1 MNKILLALGLTSAAA
16 LANPAPIDPS
26 TFKRSI
32 RVACVGDSIT
42 QGAKLEKGSTYPE
55 QLQKML
61 GSAWIVKNF
70 GKSGRTLLKQGDFP
84 YWKEQI
90 YQDALQFGPD
100 VVIIKLGTND
110 TKPQNWRHIAD
121 FKNDYTALVESFR
134 SLPSK
139 PQVYLCTPCPV
150 IGSGAFNI
158 TNSGIEKEIG
168 WIREL
173 AAGLD
178 LGLIDM
184 NTALS
189 GKPEVLPDN
198 VHPNEAGATLLATTA
213 YSALTRKEPVTNI
226 PLQESPDRLG
236 WWREARFGMF
246 IHWGVYSALA
256 GEWKGQ
262 KVEGYAEHIQRIA
275 KIKRDIYLEEVLK
288 PFNPASFNADEW
300 VRTAKET
307 GMGYIIITAMHH
319 DGVAMFD
326 SKADDYNVVK
336 TSQFGRDPLRELK
349 AACDKH
355 GIKLGVYYSHAID
368 WSLSGDPRF
377 PEPNGPERRKAC
389 VERKALPQMM
399 ELIRNYQPAILWG
412 DTPHHNPQELN
423 LQILDALRKEDPN
436 LILNGRIAG
445 SSYGDYHTTSD
456 RPAEFGL
463 MTAPEEKDWEAI
475 PTTNESYGYHAHDK
489 SHKSPGHFIQLLAKA
504 AARGGNLLLNIGPK
518 GDGTFATEDRQIL
531 DAIAKWWKVNGESI
545 RATERTPLAPQSW
558 GESTLKE
565 NNLYL
570 HVFDWPKDG
579 KLLVG
584 GLNAEVSNASLLVD
598 PKIPLPIERIGHDL
612 EITLPASAPDAA
624 DSVILLKC
632 KNRPTGDTAQV
643 LQTNSANKLS
653 VFTAELLG
661 PVDRKGWSLGKG
673 TAITSHA
680 KGWKTK
686 DCAVRW
692 KTRLT
697 RPATFQVTVHYDAPE
712 ADKAK
717 IETDGGAVAAKSQ
730 QTFGGTFSVTIG
742 SQKLQGEVRQQG
754 MDVAVD
760 LGPID
765 LEPGDLEIKIQ
776 ADEITGKELMLLKS
790 LNLTPSKEKN
800 HL

>member
-1 MNKILLALGLTSAAA
+1 MNKILLALALTSIAA
-16 LANPAPIDPS
+16 LANPTPIDPS
-26 TFKRSI
+26 IYKRSI

-42 QGAKLEKGSTYPE
+42 QGAKLAKGMTYPE

-84 YWKEQI
+84 YWNESI
-90 YQDALQFGPD
+90 YQDALQFTPD

-110 TKPQNWRHIAD
+110 TKPQNWKHIAD
-121 FKNDYTALVESFR
+121 FKNDYRALVESFR
-134 SLPSK
+134 SLPGK
-139 PQVYLCTPCPV
+139 PRIYICTPCPV
-150 IGSGAFNI
+150 VGSGAFTIN
-158 TNSGIEKEIG
+158 NAGVVEEVG
-168 WIREL
+168 WVKEL
-173 AAGLD
+173 AAELKVGLV
-178 LGLIDM
+178 DM
-184 NTALS
+184 NAAFA
-189 GKPEVLPDN
+189 GKSELLPDK
-198 VHPNEAGATLLATTA
+198 VHPNEEGATLLASTA
-213 YSALTRKEPVTNI
+213 YSALTGKDPAPKDTT
-226 PLQESPDRLG
+226 DHLG

-275 KIKRDIYLEEVLK
+275 KIKRDTYLEEVVK
-288 PFNPASFNADEW
+288 PFNPASFDADEW

-326 SKADDYNVVK
+326 SKVDDYNVVQ
-336 TSQFGRDPLRELK
+336 SSAFGRDPLRELK

-389 VERKALPQMM
+389 VERKALPQML

-423 LQILDALRKEDPN
+423 LQILAALRKEDSN

-445 SSYGDYHTTSD
+445 SAHGDYHTTTD
-456 RPAEFGL
+456 RPAEFGP
-463 MTAPEEKDWEAI
+463 MTAPEEQDWEAI

-489 SHKSPGHFIQLLAKA
+489 SHKPPGHFNQLLAKA

-518 GDGTFATEDRQIL
+518 GDGTFATEDRHTL
-531 DAIAKWWKVNGESI
+531 DAIAKWWKVNGDSI
-545 RATERTPLAPQSW
+545 RHTERTPLAPQSW
-558 GESTLKE
+558 GESTLKG
-565 NNLYL
+565 NDLYL
-570 HVFDWPKDG
+570 HVFEWPKDG

-584 GLNAEVSNASLLVD
+584 GLDAEVSSASLLAD
-598 PKIPLPIERIGHDL
+598 PKTPLPIERVGPDL
-612 EITLPASAPDAA
+612 QITLPASAPDAA
-624 DSVILLKC
+624 DSVIMLEC
-632 KNRPTGDTAQV
+632 KNRPTGDPSRLLHTNTAN
-643 LQTNSANKLS
+643 TLS

-673 TAITSHA
+673 TSITSHA

-692 KTRLT
+692 NTRLT
-697 RPATFQVTVHYDAPE
+697 RPGTFQVTVHYDAPE

-717 IETDGGAVAAKSQ
+717 IETDGGAIAAISQ
-730 QTFGGTFSVTIG
+730 QTFGGTFTVTIG
-742 SQKLQGEVRQQG
+742 SQKLPGEVHQQG
-754 MDVAVD
+754 MNMALD
-760 LGPID
+760 LGQIE
-765 LEPGDLEIKIQ
+765 LKPGDLEIKIQ
-776 ADEITGKELMLLKS
+776 ANEITGKELMLLKS
-790 LNLTPSKEKN
+790 LTLTPSKEKN
-800 HL
+800 QL

>member
-1 MNKILLALGLTSAAA
+1 MNKILLILALTSLAA
-16 LANPAPIDPS
+16 LANPPPIDPS
-26 TFKRSI
+26 VFKRSI

-42 QGAKLEKGSTYPE
+42 QGAKLAKGMTYPE

-61 GSAWIVKNF
+61 GSAWTVKNF

-84 YWKEQI
+84 YWNESI
-90 YQDALQFGPD
+90 YQDALQFAPD

-110 TKPQNWRHIAD
+110 TKPQNWKHIAD
-121 FKNDYTALVESFR
+121 FKNDYRALVESFR
-134 SLPSK
+134 SLPGK
-139 PQVYLCTPCPV
+139 PHIDICTPCPV
-150 IGSGAFNI
+150 VGSGAFTIN
-158 TNSGIEKEIG
+158 NAGVVEEVG
-168 WIREL
+168 WVKEL
-173 AAGLD
+173 AAELNVGLV
-178 LGLIDM
+178 DM
-184 NTALS
+184 NAAFA
-189 GKPEVLPDN
+189 GKSELLPDK
-198 VHPNEAGATLLATTA
+198 VHPNAEGATLMARTV
-213 YSALTRKEPVTNI
+213 YSALTGKVPPANEK
-226 PLQESPDRLG
+226 PDRLA

-256 GEWKGQ
+256 GEWRGQ

-275 KIKRDIYLEEVLK
+275 KIKRDTYLEEVVK

-300 VRTAKET
+300 VRAAKDT

-326 SKADDYNVVK
+326 SKVDDYNVTK
-336 TSQFGRDPLRELK
+336 TSRFGRDPLRELK
-349 AACDKH
+349 TACDEH

-389 VERKALPQMM
+389 VDRKALPQML

-412 DTPHHNPQELN
+412 DTPHQNPQELN
-423 LQILDALRKEDPN
+423 LQILAALRQEDPN

-445 SSYGDYHTTSD
+445 SAHGDYHTTTD
-456 RPAEFGL
+456 RPAEFAP
-463 MTAPEEKDWEAI
+463 MDAPEEQDWEGI

-489 SHKSPGHFIQLLAKA
+489 SHKPPGHFIQLLAKA

-518 GDGTFATEDRQIL
+518 GDGTFAAEDREIL
-531 DAIAKWWKVNGESI
+531 AAIAKWWKVSGDSI
-545 RATERTPLAPQSW
+545 RHTERTPLAAQSW
-558 GESTLKE
+558 GESTLKG

-570 HVFDWPKDG
+570 HVFEWPKDG

-584 GLNAEVSNASLLVD
+584 GLNAEVAKASLLAD
-598 PKIPLPIERIGHDL
+598 PKTPLPTERIGPDL

-624 DSVILLKC
+624 DSVLMLEC
-632 KNRPTGDTAQV
+632 KNRPTGDIAQV
-643 LQTNSANKLS
+643 LQTNIANKLS

-673 TAITSHA
+673 TSITSHA

-692 KTRLT
+692 KTRLAKPS
-697 RPATFQVTVHYDAPE
+697 RFQVMLHYDAPE
-712 ADKAK
+712 ADKTK
-717 IETDGGAVAAKSQ
+717 IETDGGAVAAKSA
-730 QTFGGTFSVTIG
+730 QTFGGTFTVLIG
-742 SQKLQGEVRQQG
+742 NQTLKGEVLQQG
-754 MDVAVD
+754 MDVALE
-760 LGPID
+760 LGQIS
-765 LEPGDLEIKIQ
+765 LAPGNLEIKIQ

-790 LNLTPSKEKN
+790 LTLLP
-800 HL
+800 LR

>member
-1 MNKILLALGLTSAAA
+1 MNKILLILALTSLAA
-16 LANPAPIDPS
+16 LANPPPIDPS
-26 TFKRSI
+26 VFKRSI

-42 QGAKLEKGSTYPE
+42 QGAKLAKGMTYPE

-61 GSAWIVKNF
+61 GSAWTVKNF

-84 YWKEQI
+84 YWNESI
-90 YQDALQFGPD
+90 YQDALQFAPD

-110 TKPQNWRHIAD
+110 TKPQNWKHIAD
-121 FKNDYTALVESFR
+121 FKNDYRALVESFR
-134 SLPSK
+134 SLPGK
-139 PQVYLCTPCPV
+139 PHIDICTPCPV
-150 IGSGAFNI
+150 VGSGAFTIN
-158 TNSGIEKEIG
+158 NAGVVEEVG
-168 WIREL
+168 WVKEL
-173 AAGLD
+173 AAELNVGLV
-178 LGLIDM
+178 DM
-184 NTALS
+184 NAAFA
-189 GKPEVLPDN
+189 GKSELLPDK
-198 VHPNEAGATLLATTA
+198 VHPNAEGATLMARTV
-213 YSALTRKEPVTNI
+213 YSALTGKVPPANEK
-226 PLQESPDRLG
+226 PDRLA

-256 GEWKGQ
+256 GEWRGQ

-275 KIKRDIYLEEVLK
+275 KIKRDTYLEEVVK

-300 VRTAKET
+300 VRAAKDT

-326 SKADDYNVVK
+326 SKVDDYNVTK
-336 TSQFGRDPLRELK
+336 TSRFGRDPLRELK
-349 AACDKH
+349 TACDEH

-389 VERKALPQMM
+389 VDRKALPQML

-412 DTPHHNPQELN
+412 DTPHQNPQELN
-423 LQILDALRKEDPN
+423 LQILAALRQEDPN

-445 SSYGDYHTTSD
+445 SAHGDYHTTTD
-456 RPAEFGL
+456 RPAEFAP
-463 MTAPEEKDWEAI
+463 MDAPEEQDWEGI

-489 SHKSPGHFIQLLAKA
+489 SHKPPGHFIQLLAKA

-518 GDGTFATEDRQIL
+518 GDGTFAAEDREIL
-531 DAIAKWWKVNGESI
+531 AAIAKWWKVSGDSI
-545 RATERTPLAPQSW
+545 RHTERTPLAAQSW
-558 GESTLKE
+558 GESTLKG

-570 HVFDWPKDG
+570 HVFEWPKDG

-584 GLNAEVSNASLLVD
+584 GLNAEVAKASLLAD
-598 PKIPLPIERIGHDL
+598 PKTPLPTERIGPDL

-624 DSVILLKC
+624 DSVLMLEC
-632 KNRPTGDTAQV
+632 KNRPTGDMAQV
-643 LQTNSANKLS
+643 LQTNTANKLS

-673 TAITSHA
+673 TWITSHA

-692 KTRLT
+692 KTRLAKPS
-697 RPATFQVTVHYDAPE
+697 RFQVMLHYDAPE
-712 ADKAK
+712 ADKTK
-717 IETDGGAVAAKSQ
+717 IETDGGAVAAKSA
-730 QTFGGTFSVTIG
+730 QTFGGTFTVLIG
-742 SQKLQGEVRQQG
+742 NQTLKGKVRQQG
-754 MDVAVD
+754 MDVALE
-760 LGPID
+760 LGQIS
-765 LEPGDLEIKIQ
+765 LAPGNLEIKIQ

-790 LNLTPSKEKN
+790 LTLLP
-800 HL
+800 LR

>member
-1 MNKILLALGLTSAAA
+1 MNKILLILALTSLAA
-16 LANPAPIDPS
+16 LANPPPIDPS
-26 TFKRSI
+26 VFKRSI

-42 QGAKLEKGSTYPE
+42 QGAKLAKGMTYPE

-61 GSAWIVKNF
+61 GSAWTVKNF

-84 YWKEQI
+84 YWNESI
-90 YQDALQFGPD
+90 YQDALQFAPD

-110 TKPQNWRHIAD
+110 TKPQNWKHIAD
-121 FKNDYTALVESFR
+121 FKNDYRALVESFR
-134 SLPSK
+134 SLPGK
-139 PQVYLCTPCPV
+139 PRIDICTPCPV
-150 IGSGAFNI
+150 VGSGAFTIN
-158 TNSGIEKEIG
+158 NAGVVEEVG
-168 WIREL
+168 WVKEL
-173 AAGLD
+173 AAELNVGLV
-178 LGLIDM
+178 DM
-184 NTALS
+184 NAAFA
-189 GKPEVLPDN
+189 GKSELLPDK
-198 VHPNEAGATLLATTA
+198 VHPNAEGATLMARTV
-213 YSALTRKEPVTNI
+213 YSALTGKVPPANEK
-226 PLQESPDRLG
+226 PDRLA

-256 GEWKGQ
+256 GEWRGQ

-275 KIKRDIYLEEVLK
+275 KIKRDTYLEEVVK

-300 VRTAKET
+300 VRAAKDT

-326 SKADDYNVVK
+326 SKVDDYNVTK
-336 TSQFGRDPLRELK
+336 TSRFGRDPLRELK
-349 AACDKH
+349 TACDEH

-389 VERKALPQMM
+389 VDRKALPQML

-412 DTPHHNPQELN
+412 DTPHQNPQELN
-423 LQILDALRKEDPN
+423 LQILAALRQEDPN

-445 SSYGDYHTTSD
+445 SAHGDYHTTTD
-456 RPAEFGL
+456 RPAEFAP
-463 MTAPEEKDWEAI
+463 MDAPEEQDWEGI

-489 SHKSPGHFIQLLAKA
+489 SHKPPGHFIQLLAKA

-518 GDGTFATEDRQIL
+518 GDGTFAAEDREIL
-531 DAIAKWWKVNGESI
+531 AAIAKWWKVSGDSI
-545 RATERTPLAPQSW
+545 RHTERTPLAAQSW
-558 GESTLKE
+558 GESTLKG

-570 HVFDWPKDG
+570 HVFEWPKDG

-584 GLNAEVSNASLLVD
+584 GLNAEVAKASLLAD
-598 PKIPLPIERIGHDL
+598 PKTPLPTERIGPDL

-624 DSVILLKC
+624 DSVLMLEC
-632 KNRPTGDTAQV
+632 KNCSTGYMAQV
-643 LQTNSANKLS
+643 LQTNAANKLS

-673 TAITSHA
+673 TWITSHA

-692 KTRLT
+692 KTRLAKPS
-697 RPATFQVTVHYDAPE
+697 RFQVMLHYDAPE
-712 ADKAK
+712 ADKTK
-717 IETDGGAVAAKSQ
+717 IETDGGAVAAKSA
-730 QTFGGTFSVTIG
+730 QTFGGTFTVLIG
-742 SQKLQGEVRQQG
+742 NQTLKGKVRQQG
-754 MDVAVD
+754 MDVALE
-760 LGPID
+760 LGQIS
-765 LEPGDLEIKIQ
+765 LAPGNLEIKIQ

-790 LNLTPSKEKN
+790 LTLLP
-800 HL
+800 LR

>member
-1 MNKILLALGLTSAAA
+1 MNKILLILALTSLAA
-16 LANPAPIDPS
+16 LANPPPIDPS
-26 TFKRSI
+26 VFKRSI

-42 QGAKLEKGSTYPE
+42 QGAKLAKGMTYPE

-61 GSAWIVKNF
+61 GSAWTVKNF

-84 YWKEQI
+84 YWNESI
-90 YQDALQFGPD
+90 YQDALQFAPD

-110 TKPQNWRHIAD
+110 TKPQNWKHIAD
-121 FKNDYTALVESFR
+121 FKNDYRALVESFR
-134 SLPSK
+134 SLPGK
-139 PQVYLCTPCPV
+139 PHIDICTPCPV
-150 IGSGAFNI
+150 VGSGAFTIN
-158 TNSGIEKEIG
+158 NAGVVEEVG
-168 WIREL
+168 WVKEL
-173 AAGLD
+173 AAELNVGLV
-178 LGLIDM
+178 DM
-184 NTALS
+184 NAAFA
-189 GKPEVLPDN
+189 GKSELLPDK
-198 VHPNEAGATLLATTA
+198 VHPNAEGASLMARTV
-213 YSALTRKEPVTNI
+213 YSALTGKVPPANEK
-226 PLQESPDRLG
+226 PDRLA

-256 GEWKGQ
+256 GEWRGQ

-275 KIKRDIYLEEVLK
+275 KIKRDTYLEEVVK

-300 VRTAKET
+300 VRAAKDT

-326 SKADDYNVVK
+326 SKVDDYNVTK
-336 TSQFGRDPLRELK
+336 TSRFGRDPLRELK
-349 AACDKH
+349 TACDEH

-389 VERKALPQMM
+389 VDRKALPQML

-412 DTPHHNPQELN
+412 DTPHQNPQELN
-423 LQILDALRKEDPN
+423 LQILAALRQEDPN

-445 SSYGDYHTTSD
+445 SAHGDYHTTTD
-456 RPAEFGL
+456 RPAEFAP
-463 MTAPEEKDWEAI
+463 MDAPEEQDWEGI

-489 SHKSPGHFIQLLAKA
+489 SHKPPGHFIQLLAKA

-518 GDGTFATEDRQIL
+518 GDGTFAAEDREIL
-531 DAIAKWWKVNGESI
+531 AAIAKWWKASGDSI
-545 RATERTPLAPQSW
+545 RHTERTPLAAQSW
-558 GESTLKE
+558 GESTLKR

-570 HVFDWPKDG
+570 HVFEWPKDG

-584 GLNAEVSNASLLVD
+584 GLNAEVAKASLLAD
-598 PKIPLPIERIGHDL
+598 PKTPLPTERIGPDL

-624 DSVILLKC
+624 DSVLMLEC
-632 KNRPTGDTAQV
+632 KNRPTGDMAQV
-643 LQTNSANKLS
+643 LQTNTANKLS

-673 TAITSHA
+673 TSITSHA

-692 KTRLT
+692 KTRLAKPS
-697 RPATFQVTVHYDAPE
+697 RFQVILHYDAPE
-712 ADKAK
+712 ADKTK
-717 IETDGGAVAAKSQ
+717 IETDGGAVAAKSA
-730 QTFGGTFSVTIG
+730 QTFGGTFTVLIG
-742 SQKLQGEVRQQG
+742 NQTLKGKVRQQG
-754 MDVAVD
+754 MDVALE
-760 LGPID
+760 LGQIS
-765 LEPGDLEIKIQ
+765 LAPGNLEIKIQ

-790 LNLTPSKEKN
+790 LTLLP
-800 HL
+800 LR

>member
-1 MNKILLALGLTSAAA
+1 MNKILLILALTSLAA
-16 LANPAPIDPS
+16 LANPPPIDPS
-26 TFKRSI
+26 VFKRSI

-42 QGAKLEKGSTYPE
+42 QGAKLAKGMTYPE

-61 GSAWIVKNF
+61 GSAWTVKNF

-84 YWKEQI
+84 YWNESI
-90 YQDALQFGPD
+90 YQDALQFAPD

-110 TKPQNWRHIAD
+110 TKPQNWKHIAD
-121 FKNDYTALVESFR
+121 FKNDYRALVESFR
-134 SLPSK
+134 SLPGK
-139 PQVYLCTPCPV
+139 PHIDICTPCPV
-150 IGSGAFNI
+150 VGSGAFTIN
-158 TNSGIEKEIG
+158 NAGVVEEVG
-168 WIREL
+168 WVKEL
-173 AAGLD
+173 AAELNVGLV
-178 LGLIDM
+178 DM
-184 NTALS
+184 NAAFA
-189 GKPEVLPDN
+189 GKSELLPDK
-198 VHPNEAGATLLATTA
+198 VHPNAEGATLMARTV
-213 YSALTRKEPVTNI
+213 YSALTGKVPPANEK
-226 PLQESPDRLG
+226 PDRLA

-256 GEWKGQ
+256 GEWRGQ

-275 KIKRDIYLEEVLK
+275 KIKRDTYLEEVVK

-300 VRTAKET
+300 VRAAKDT

-326 SKADDYNVVK
+326 SKVDDYNVTK
-336 TSQFGRDPLRELK
+336 TSRFGRDPLRELK
-349 AACDKH
+349 TACDEH

-389 VERKALPQMM
+389 VDRKALPQML

-412 DTPHHNPQELN
+412 DTPHQNPQELN
-423 LQILDALRKEDPN
+423 LQILAALRQEDPN

-445 SSYGDYHTTSD
+445 SAHGDYHTTTD
-456 RPAEFGL
+456 RPAEFAP
-463 MTAPEEKDWEAI
+463 MDAPEEQDWEGI

-489 SHKSPGHFIQLLAKA
+489 SHKPPGHFIQLLAKA

-518 GDGTFATEDRQIL
+518 GDGTFAAEDREIL
-531 DAIAKWWKVNGESI
+531 AAIAKWWKVSGDSI
-545 RATERTPLAPQSW
+545 RHTERTPLAAQSW
-558 GESTLKE
+558 GESTLKG

-570 HVFDWPKDG
+570 HVFEWPKDG

-584 GLNAEVSNASLLVD
+584 GLNAEVAKASLLAD
-598 PKIPLPIERIGHDL
+598 PKTPLPTERIGPDL

-624 DSVILLKC
+624 DSVLMLEC
-632 KNRPTGDTAQV
+632 KNRPTGDMAQV
-643 LQTNSANKLS
+643 LQTNTANKLS

-673 TAITSHA
+673 TWITSHA

-692 KTRLT
+692 KTRLAKPS
-697 RPATFQVTVHYDAPE
+697 RFQVMLHYDAPE
-712 ADKAK
+712 ADKTK
-717 IETDGGAVAAKSQ
+717 IETDGGAVAAKSA
-730 QTFGGTFSVTIG
+730 QTFGGTFTVLIG
-742 SQKLQGEVRQQG
+742 NQTLKGEVLQQG
-754 MDVAVD
+754 MDVALE
-760 LGPID
+760 LGQIS
-765 LEPGDLEIKIQ
+765 LAPGNLEIKIQ

-790 LNLTPSKEKN
+790 LTFLP
-800 HL
+800 LR

>member
-1 MNKILLALGLTSAAA
+1 MNKILLILALTSLAA
-16 LANPAPIDPS
+16 LANPPPIDPS
-26 TFKRSI
+26 VFKRSI

-42 QGAKLEKGSTYPE
+42 QGAKLAKGMTYPE

-61 GSAWIVKNF
+61 GSAWTVKNF

-84 YWKEQI
+84 YWNESI
-90 YQDALQFGPD
+90 YQDALQFAPD

-110 TKPQNWRHIAD
+110 TKPQNWKHIAD
-121 FKNDYTALVESFR
+121 FKNDYRALVESFR
-134 SLPSK
+134 SLPGK
-139 PQVYLCTPCPV
+139 PRIDICTPCPV
-150 IGSGAFNI
+150 VGSGAFTIN
-158 TNSGIEKEIG
+158 NAGVVEEVG
-168 WIREL
+168 WVKEL
-173 AAGLD
+173 AAELNVGLV
-178 LGLIDM
+178 DM
-184 NTALS
+184 NAAFA
-189 GKPEVLPDN
+189 GKSELLPDK
-198 VHPNEAGATLLATTA
+198 VHPNAEGATLMARTV
-213 YSALTRKEPVTNI
+213 YSALTGKVPPANEK
-226 PLQESPDRLG
+226 PDRLA

-256 GEWKGQ
+256 GEWRGQ

-275 KIKRDIYLEEVLK
+275 KIKRDTYLEEVVK

-300 VRTAKET
+300 VRAAKDT

-326 SKADDYNVVK
+326 SKVDDYNVTK
-336 TSQFGRDPLRELK
+336 TSRFGRDPLRELK
-349 AACDKH
+349 TACDEH

-389 VERKALPQMM
+389 VDRKALPQML

-412 DTPHHNPQELN
+412 DTPHQNPQELN
-423 LQILDALRKEDPN
+423 LQILAALRQEDPN

-445 SSYGDYHTTSD
+445 SAYGDYHTTTD
-456 RPAEFGL
+456 RPAEFAP
-463 MTAPEEKDWEAI
+463 MDAPEEQDWEGI

-489 SHKSPGHFIQLLAKA
+489 SHKPPGHFIQLLAKA

-518 GDGTFATEDRQIL
+518 GDGTFAAEDREIL
-531 DAIAKWWKVNGESI
+531 AAIAKWWKVNGDSI
-545 RATERTPLAPQSW
+545 RHTERTPLAAQSW
-558 GESTLKE
+558 GESTLKG

-570 HVFDWPKDG
+570 HVFEWPKDG

-584 GLNAEVSNASLLVD
+584 GLNAEVAKASLLAD
-598 PKIPLPIERIGHDL
+598 PKTPLPTERIGPDL

-624 DSVILLKC
+624 DSVLMLEC
-632 KNRPTGDTAQV
+632 KNCSTGYMAQV
-643 LQTNSANKLS
+643 LQTNAANKLS

-673 TAITSHA
+673 TWITSHA

-692 KTRLT
+692 KTRLAKPS
-697 RPATFQVTVHYDAPE
+697 RFQVMLHYDAPE
-712 ADKAK
+712 ADKTK
-717 IETDGGAVAAKSQ
+717 IETDGGAVAAKSA
-730 QTFGGTFSVTIG
+730 QTFGGTFTVLIG
-742 SQKLQGEVRQQG
+742 NQTLKGKVRQQG
-754 MDVAVD
+754 MDVALE
-760 LGPID
+760 LGQIS
-765 LEPGDLEIKIQ
+765 LAPGNLEIKIQ

-790 LNLTPSKEKN
+790 LTLLP
-800 HL
+800 LR

>member
-1 MNKILLALGLTSAAA
+1 MNKILLILALTSLAA
-16 LANPAPIDPS
+16 LANPPPIDPS
-26 TFKRSI
+26 VFKRSI

-42 QGAKLEKGSTYPE
+42 QGAKLAKGMTYPE

-61 GSAWIVKNF
+61 GSAWTVKNF

-84 YWKEQI
+84 YWNESI
-90 YQDALQFGPD
+90 YQDALQFAPD

-110 TKPQNWRHIAD
+110 TKPQNWKHIAD
-121 FKNDYTALVESFR
+121 FKNDYRALVESFR
-134 SLPSK
+134 SLPGK
-139 PQVYLCTPCPV
+139 PRIDICTPCPV
-150 IGSGAFNI
+150 VGSGAFTIN
-158 TNSGIEKEIG
+158 NAGVVEEVG
-168 WIREL
+168 WVKEL
-173 AAGLD
+173 AAELNVGLV
-178 LGLIDM
+178 DM
-184 NTALS
+184 NAAFA
-189 GKPEVLPDN
+189 GKSELLPDK
-198 VHPNEAGATLLATTA
+198 VHPNAEGATLMARTV
-213 YSALTRKEPVTNI
+213 YSALTGKVPPANEK
-226 PLQESPDRLG
+226 PDRLA

-256 GEWKGQ
+256 GEWRGQ

-275 KIKRDIYLEEVLK
+275 KIKRDTYLEEVVK

-300 VRTAKET
+300 VRAAKDT

-326 SKADDYNVVK
+326 SKVDDYNVTK
-336 TSQFGRDPLRELK
+336 TSRFGRDPLRELK
-349 AACDKH
+349 TACDEH

-389 VERKALPQMM
+389 VDRKALPQML

-412 DTPHHNPQELN
+412 DTPHQNPQELN
-423 LQILDALRKEDPN
+423 LQILAALRQEDPN

-445 SSYGDYHTTSD
+445 SAYGDYHTTTD
-456 RPAEFGL
+456 RPAEFAP
-463 MTAPEEKDWEAI
+463 MDAPEEQDWEGI

-489 SHKSPGHFIQLLAKA
+489 SHKPPGHFIQLLAKA

-518 GDGTFATEDRQIL
+518 GDGTFAAEDREIL
-531 DAIAKWWKVNGESI
+531 AAIAKWWKVSGDSI
-545 RATERTPLAPQSW
+545 RHTERTPLAAQSW
-558 GESTLKE
+558 GESTLKG

-570 HVFDWPKDG
+570 HVFEWPKDG

-584 GLNAEVSNASLLVD
+584 GLNAEVAKASLLAD
-598 PKIPLPIERIGHDL
+598 PKTPLPTERIGPDL

-624 DSVILLKC
+624 DSVLMLEC
-632 KNRPTGDTAQV
+632 KNCSTGYMAQV
-643 LQTNSANKLS
+643 LQTNAANKLS

-673 TAITSHA
+673 TWITSHA

-692 KTRLT
+692 KTRLAKPS
-697 RPATFQVTVHYDAPE
+697 RFQVMLHYDAPE
-712 ADKAK
+712 ADKTK
-717 IETDGGAVAAKSQ
+717 IETDGGAVAAKSA
-730 QTFGGTFSVTIG
+730 QTFGGTFTVLIG
-742 SQKLQGEVRQQG
+742 NQTLKGKVRQQG
-754 MDVAVD
+754 MDVALE
-760 LGPID
+760 LGQIS
-765 LEPGDLEIKIQ
+765 LAPGNLEIKIQ

-790 LNLTPSKEKN
+790 LTLLP
-800 HL
+800 LR